1 MTAYIEADRRALAD
15 EMRVLETKL
24 RCYTSA
30 DMKRPKGLTLT
41 AVLMVICSTMLLAA
55 IDYTKAPHVL
65 RQVTFLSIAIC
76 IGYVFVWF
84 YWKGKDWAR
93 IAVLICSVGSI
104 YNLRLWNRVSL
115 SPALLTTPSR
125 IYLVAQACLGVALLW
140 WLNTHHVRE
149 FFKQDSLPL

>member
-115 SPALLTTPSR
+115 SPAPSHNTKPYLSCSTGMSWRGSLMVVKYTPR
-125 IYLVAQACLGVALLW
+125 
-140 WLNTHHVRE
+140 T
-149 FFKQDSLPL
+149 